1 MSLDFMKPDVWDG
14 LVLGTVLIGL
24 SLAILR
30 LMSDRAV
37 YKREQKI
44 QRWKAE
50 SISGEPEQHAEE
62 DHDQP

>member
-30 LMSDRAV
+30 LMSDRIV
-37 YKREQKI
+37 YKREQEM

-50 SISGEPEQHAEE
+50 HMSGEPEQHAEE
-62 DHDQP
+62 DHD